1 MNLRDLTSLLGLCGL
16 LFVLWAIF
24 AANRREAAAKQ
35 RRLDALLGALGDPAV
50 DPATRAEL
58 LRTLAREHRGFR
70 GWLWDKVGNPVLW
83 RMLWFSAGWILM
95 VFAATMLALHVAG
108 IARLSSDGLPSAFLA
123 LAGGFAIVTLPMA
136 RREVARRERAAAE
149 HR

>member
-1 MNLRDLTSLLGLCGL
+1 MNVRDLTALLGFCGL

-24 AANRREAAAKQ
+24 AAHRREAVAKQ

-58 LRTLAREHRGFR
+58 LRTLAREHRGFG
-70 GWLWDKVGNPVLW
+70 GWLRDRLGNPRLW
-83 RMLWFSAGWILM
+83 RVLWFSAGWILL

-108 IARLSSDGLPSAFLA
+108 IARLSAEGLPSAFLA

-136 RREVARRERAAAE
+136 WREVARRERAAAE
-149 HR
+149 DR